1 MSSKITK
8 NLLVIM
14 AAAVLILLW
23 IFAGEAKRPYIPE
36 YENNKLKDSDFYF
49 SAASGFYDYE
59 FDLTIVAPTDEI
71 YYTLDGSEP
80 DKDSIHYSRSIHIS
94 DASDN
99 ENVYSVRT
107 DTTTG
112 FLTEEIEDSQNAYE
126 EYVNEHQEIISL
138 GRVEAP
144 AYKVPDYN
152 VDKCSVIR
160 AVYYQNGKKSE
171 VITGTYFVGFS
182 DKTGYDGIS
191 VVSVTLDPDD
201 LFDYDDGIYVTG
213 RKLDEFIENGGT
225 QPENIEGHYWWW
237 WDANYRQRGKK
248 WERTASI
255 QFYNEEHELVL
266 SQLAGVRIQGGGSR
280 GFIQK
285 SLNLFAR
292 EEYDGNNVFHYD
304 FWGNGFLQDKITLTS
319 CGDDW
324 YSKIQDRIT
333 YDFCEDAG
341 CAIVFM
347 HYKPCMLFLDGE
359 FWGFYYIADSVD
371 TGSISN
377 RYDVSEDN
385 VTIVKGTA
393 LESGNSEDF
402 DEYQKMMHFLENADM
417 TDDSAYE
424 KVWDLLDKES
434 TIDYLAVEL
443 YTGRYSDWKPAA
455 ENSAL
460 WRVHETG
467 HGEYE
472 DGKWRFIIFDMNSAG
487 LTGLDTDLRP
497 DISAMDTIQNTRST
511 SRLFD
516 NLCTNQSFRQELA
529 DRMIEL
535 GKGVFSAESADQRI
549 AKYQQEMQEAMK
561 VHMKRFYGS
570 DNDGYEI
577 ETASVKAFF
586 DKRFDCVIRI
596 LKDNF

>member
-14 AAAVLILLW
+14 AAAVLILFW

-36 YENNKLKDSDFYF
+36 YENNKLKDNDFYF

-191 VVSVTLDPDD
+191 VVSITLDPDD

-225 QPENIEGHYWWW
+225 QPENI
-237 WDANYRQRGKK
+237 DVNFAKK
-248 WERTASI
+248 L
-255 QFYNEEHELVL
+255 H
-266 SQLAGVRIQGGGSR
+266 
-280 GFIQK
+280 
-285 SLNLFAR
+285 
-292 EEYDGNNVFHYD
+292 
-304 FWGNGFLQDKITLTS
+304 
-319 CGDDW
+319 
-324 YSKIQDRIT
+324 
-333 YDFCEDAG
+333 
-341 CAIVFM
+341 
-347 HYKPCMLFLDGE
+347 
-359 FWGFYYIADSVD
+359 
-371 TGSISN
+371 
-377 RYDVSEDN
+377 
-385 VTIVKGTA
+385 
-393 LESGNSEDF
+393 
-402 DEYQKMMHFLENADM
+402 
-417 TDDSAYE
+417 
-424 KVWDLLDKES
+424 
-434 TIDYLAVEL
+434 
-443 YTGRYSDWKPAA
+443 
-455 ENSAL
+455 
-460 WRVHETG
+460 
-467 HGEYE
+467 
-472 DGKWRFIIFDMNSAG
+472 
-487 LTGLDTDLRP
+487 
-497 DISAMDTIQNTRST
+497 
-511 SRLFD
+511 
-516 NLCTNQSFRQELA
+516 
-529 DRMIEL
+529 
-535 GKGVFSAESADQRI
+535 
-549 AKYQQEMQEAMK
+549 
-561 VHMKRFYGS
+561 
-570 DNDGYEI
+570 
-577 ETASVKAFF
+577 
-586 DKRFDCVIRI
+586 
-596 LKDNF
+596 